1 MDYSIFSHTKPLLN
15 PLIHVM
21 DSTLKISEIL
31 EIQVLDI
38 IDVLKEFF
46 NKFFKE

>member
-1 MDYSIFSHTKPLLN
+1 
-15 PLIHVM
+15 M